1 MTLAL
6 PFDHGRG
13 EDWSDAH
20 RPAAPV
26 QHSEVATVRRA
37 PPDLLAAGPRW
48 GQPVERIA
56 ANVAGMIAHHVS
68 AIWAIDN
75 TGSRFVP
82 NRLVSPFLTKLIL
95 VFNADE
101 LATCCAAWRFLT
113 TNCSS
118 RDSGVSDKVPKV
130 ATIHM
135 PPLQQDALHQRAW
148 GTFNNL

>member
-1 MTLAL
+1 MDVVKAGPVAACQKHPLNSLRL
-6 PFDHGRG
+6 PAC
-13 EDWSDAH
+13 E
-20 RPAAPV
+20 P
-26 QHSEVATVRRA
+26 A
-37 PPDLLAAGPRW
+37 PPALLAAGPGW

-118 RDSGVSDKVPKV
+118 RDSRVTDKVPKV

-135 PPLQQDALHQRAW
+135 HPLQQDALHQRAW